1 MTTEAKIIEII
12 QDILK
17 HQALPETE
25 VTADSA
31 LYDDGVGLDS
41 LCVAELSA
49 TLEKHY
55 GKDPYT
61 SGAMPQ
67 TVGDIIAFYGDG

>member
-1 MTTEAKIIEII
+1 MTTEAKIIDII
-12 QDILK
+12 QEILK
-17 HQALPETE
+17 HQAFPETV
-25 VTADSA
+25 VTIDSP

-49 TLEKHY
+49 TLEKHF

-61 SGAMPQ
+61 SGTMPQ
-67 TVGDIIAFYGDG
+67 TVSDIVAFYGDR